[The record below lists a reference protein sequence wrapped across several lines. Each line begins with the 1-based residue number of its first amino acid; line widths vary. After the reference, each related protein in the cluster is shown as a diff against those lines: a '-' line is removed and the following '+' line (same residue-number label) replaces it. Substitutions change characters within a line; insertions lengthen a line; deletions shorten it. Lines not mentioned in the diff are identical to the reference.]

1 MRSVSRIGSDRL
13 AVAGRGHRLHRDL
26 VRRTLAERTEEDR
39 VAALQLE
46 LAGMRPGE
54 LDRRLGAVREHD
66 LDPAVGAQTDG
77 ALDHRFV
84 PGAAVLRTQDLAVV
98 RADELFTHPGRVTE
112 EAHDEGVGRM
122 VV

>member
-26 VRRTLAERTEEDR
+26 VRGTLAERTEEDR
-39 VAALQLE
+39 VADLQLE
-46 LAGMRPGE
+46 LAGMGPGE

-66 LDPAVGAQTDG
+66 LDPAVEAQTDD

-84 PGAAVLRTQDLAVV
+84 RVVAVLRTQDLDVV
-98 RADELFTHPGRVTE
+98 WPDELFTHPGGVAE
-112 EAHDEGVGRM
+112 EAHDEG
-122 VV
+122 